1 MVTFC
6 LGTGLIEGFRSTL
19 VWGGEVTKCLC
30 GSGVSSLVI
39 GSLEMFTNFSISA
52 EAFFPFGESHSAQ
65 TAYQQQ
71 GSQ

>member
-1 MVTFC
+1 MVTSC
-6 LGTGLIEGFRSTL
+6 LRNGCNESFRSTV

-52 EAFFPFGESHSAQ
+52 EVSFPFGESHSAQ
-65 TAYQQQ
+65 TA
-71 GSQ
+71 